1 MARPAAMGK
10 FRAEG
15 QPKGSPGHSPA
26 HTHAREVLV
35 LGQKLKLGALLWVC
49 CLWGHVAGA
58 CGACVASGA
67 C

>member
-26 HTHAREVLV
+26 HTRRAKYSFSV
-35 LGQKLKLGALLWVC
+35 KN
-49 CLWGHVAGA
+49 
-58 CGACVASGA
+58 
-67 C
+67 